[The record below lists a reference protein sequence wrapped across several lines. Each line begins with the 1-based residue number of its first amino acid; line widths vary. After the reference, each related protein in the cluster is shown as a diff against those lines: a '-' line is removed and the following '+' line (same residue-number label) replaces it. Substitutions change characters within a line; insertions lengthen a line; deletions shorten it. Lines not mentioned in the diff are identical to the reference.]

1 MYDSSQKQVSKLQE
15 MLADLSGEK
24 ALLEDRFHTLARNH
38 EQMIRIKDE
47 YKEEICRL
55 SKKEAMESSTVD
67 LLQKELRETK
77 SDRESVDKK
86 CKLLEHQV
94 HELQT
99 TIDAERNDHK
109 CAIEQLNS
117 RHSNEIRSLKIH
129 VEGRCTSD
137 YSYPICMH
145 CRIHE

>member
-55 SKKEAMESSTVD
+55 SKKEATESSAVD

-77 SDRESVDKK
+77 SDRESADRKY
-86 CKLLEHQV
+86 KLLEHQV
-94 HELQT
+94 HKLQT

-109 CAIEQLNS
+109 CTIEQLNS

-129 VEGRCTSD
+129 VEGRYTSVVLA
-137 YSYPICMH
+137 IT
-145 CRIHE
+145 